1 MYLSK
6 VLKKHLLNFPMT
18 VIDEDDIYQLKK
30 NFCCRQLS
38 VSNFFLKKKIL
49 PVNVILFALCQ
60 INDDVVKVGNEKIQI
75 PTTSHL

>member
-1 MYLSK
+1 MKMIFTNWKRIFAVGSYQ
-6 VLKKHLLNFPMT
+6 FP
-18 VIDEDDIYQLKK
+18 
-30 NFCCRQLS
+30 F
-38 VSNFFLKKKIL
+38 FFLKKKIL

>member
-38 VSNFFLKKKIL
+38 VSIFFFKKEDSSCKCDSVCI
-49 PVNVILFALCQ
+49 VS
-60 INDDVVKVGNEKIQI
+60 DK
-75 PTTSHL
+75 